1 MTSKSS
7 CSSVHKII
15 LCIAF
20 AMQTAV
26 HANSFDD
33 FFKAIKIGDVK
44 SVNALLYRGMDPN
57 LVNETGQS
65 ALTLAVL
72 QGQTD
77 VALAL
82 IKAKG
87 IEIDERNSHEETPLM
102 LAALNGDE
110 KVINALIALD
120 AEVNKTGWTPL
131 HYAASKGQLK
141 AIEILLDNSAYI
153 DAESPNQTT
162 PLMMA
167 AGYGTAEAVRLLLE
181 SGADPRLLNDKGLS
195 AIDFA
200 KHANQSTS
208 VDLLYKAMKEWMI
221 KYPNSLKP

>member
-1 MTSKSS
+1 
-7 CSSVHKII
+7 
-15 LCIAF
+15 
-20 AMQTAV
+20 
-26 HANSFDD
+26 
-33 FFKAIKIGDVK
+33 
-44 SVNALLYRGMDPN
+44 
-57 LVNETGQS
+57 
-65 ALTLAVL
+65 
-72 QGQTD
+72 
-77 VALAL
+77 
-82 IKAKG
+82 
-87 IEIDERNSHEETPLM
+87 M

-110 KVINALIALD
+110 KVIYALIALD

-167 AGYGTAEAVRLLLE
+167 AGYGTADAVRLLLE

-208 VDLLYKAMKEWMI
+208 VDLLDKAMKEWMS